1 MGKGEQPPSNYYR
14 SLVVSPPSP
23 QYFCFFLQKRYC
35 NFLII
40 LRVLAVYLLQR
51 HNILIKADAIF
62 YKLNG
67 LERDYLSDSL
77 MKIIFT
83 TSFGFST
90 IMKNVVSFTNIST
103 SQLTLAE
110 TNIGMSTSSKSDPW
124 VISVLAYQIFLPCH
138 NSRIWQRNLR
148 QQSLW
153 KSGKDFKSQKASKT
167 TINIF
172 CHPILMLYT

>member
-1 MGKGEQPPSNYYR
+1 M
-14 SLVVSPPSP
+14 
-23 QYFCFFLQKRYC
+23 
-35 NFLII
+35 
-40 LRVLAVYLLQR
+40 LAVYLLQR

-124 VISVLAYQIFLPCH
+124 VISVLAY
-138 NSRIWQRNLR
+138 
-148 QQSLW
+148 
-153 KSGKDFKSQKASKT
+153 
-167 TINIF
+167 
-172 CHPILMLYT
+172 